1 MKENL
6 HMKKLE
12 AKQIVRP
19 LTFENRDSLIIV
31 TQLIQFSF
39 PISKISITKNGR

>member
-19 LTFENRDSLIIV
+19 LTFENRDSLLIM
-31 TQLIQFSF
+31 TQCYITLMFNLKLID
-39 PISKISITKNGR
+39 N

>member
-19 LTFENRDSLIIV
+19 LTFENRDSLVIM
-31 TQLIQFSF
+31 TQLIYTLF
-39 PISKISITKNGR
+39 ISNFKFIDN